1 MGENRIFCAL
11 LSVIAATGLGLSI
24 WLKPEMFTTENC
36 FCLFFV
42 VEVFAFFPLGLVP
55 VDEKERLLL
64 LSMLWTIIGMEL
76 GILLGASFWFLPA
89 ISAVVPCLYFM
100 FYSWFSAADLSI
112 TKLANNAFW
121 LVVLAYALC
130 AFIKFLCAP
139 IIRAILS

>member
-1 MGENRIFCAL
+1 MEKKSFYGL
-11 LSVIAATGLGLSI
+11 LSVIAAVGLGLGI
-24 WLKPEMFTTENC
+24 WLKPEMFTVENC

-64 LSMLWTIIGMEL
+64 ISMLWTTIGLEL
-76 GILLGASFWFLPA
+76 GVLLGASFWFLPA

-121 LVVLAYALC
+121 LIILAYAMC
-130 AFIKFLCAP
+130 AFVKFICAP